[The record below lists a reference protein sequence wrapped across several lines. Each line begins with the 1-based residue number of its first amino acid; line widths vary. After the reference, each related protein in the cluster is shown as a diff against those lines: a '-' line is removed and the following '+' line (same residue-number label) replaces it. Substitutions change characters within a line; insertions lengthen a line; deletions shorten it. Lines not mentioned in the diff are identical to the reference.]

1 MFRSRSDTNNLAEGC
16 VGSVRDDNA
25 VYYIMWWTQVHL
37 LFLHITSVALQSP
50 FHWFVDLSKLK
61 KRPPAGLCLCG
72 CNGLLFMKWID
83 GDLWPQGAL
92 PPLIHSCINPSLFR
106 NAEISLRSPPILL
119 LFSTDMC
126 WYYAVE
132 CSHLSLCGFM
142 SVVLPYTTNLFV
154 NAIVSV
160 MQRSRVT
167 SAANVSCLITPGWR
181 ESGYNRA
188 SVWTLALFLKKG
200 MGSDNTTAALLLKG
214 SFCAAPSP
222 TSCLRVVSPV
232 GDWWG
237 GGLFGGRS
245 ESSLPKLCQFL
256 SVAEGKRAGQLLAMP
271 SWGQTVWPGAA
282 VRPCWTLCPAPLAQ
296 HTYYR
301 NYPSTGDAHEKHT
314 GGTVAGKKRGQEPL
328 NSNNTSVQLSCV
340 WMI

>member
-1 MFRSRSDTNNLAEGC
+1 
-16 VGSVRDDNA
+16 
-25 VYYIMWWTQVHL
+25 
-37 LFLHITSVALQSP
+37 
-50 FHWFVDLSKLK
+50 
-61 KRPPAGLCLCG
+61 
-72 CNGLLFMKWID
+72 MKWID

-106 NAEISLRSPPILL
+106 NAEISLRSPAILL

-132 CSHLSLCGFM
+132 CSHLSLCGFV
-142 SVVLPYTTNLFV
+142 SLVLPYTTNLFV

-188 SVWTLALFLKKG
+188 SVRTLALFLKKG
-200 MGSDNTTAALLLKG
+200 MGWDNTTAALLLKG

-232 GDWWG
+232 GHWG
-237 GGLFGGRS
+237 GGWGVSLVVVQNRLCRSSASFCRWRRERGQGSCWRCQAEVRQFGLELLWGLV
-245 ESSLPKLCQFL
+245 ELCAQPL
-256 SVAEGKRAGQLLAMP
+256 WHNTHTTEIIHPLAMP
-271 SWGQTVWPGAA
+271 M
-282 VRPCWTLCPAPLAQ
+282 R
-296 HTYYR
+296 
-301 NYPSTGDAHEKHT
+301 STQEGLLQ
-314 GGTVAGKKRGQEPL
+314 GKKRGQEPL
-328 NSNNTSVQLSCV
+328 NSNNTSVQLNCV